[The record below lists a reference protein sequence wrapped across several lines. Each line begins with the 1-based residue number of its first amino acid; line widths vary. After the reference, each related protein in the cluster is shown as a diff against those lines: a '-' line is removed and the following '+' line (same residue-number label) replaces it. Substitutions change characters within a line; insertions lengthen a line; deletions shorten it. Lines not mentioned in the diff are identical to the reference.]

1 MRKQKAR
8 EIPGGKLEG
17 DRMKR
22 KDMEREIW
30 QRIRRAPEWVV
41 DLVLRILRKLERE
54 RE

>member
-1 MRKQKAR
+1 MR
-8 EIPGGKLEG
+8 
-17 DRMKR
+17 R
-22 KDMEREIW
+22 KDMERDIR

>member
-1 MRKQKAR
+1 
-8 EIPGGKLEG
+8 
-17 DRMKR
+17 MKR

-30 QRIRRAPEWVV
+30 QRIRMVPEWVV